1 MAKKKEKKLVEI
13 SQLELKAQIRK
24 IEAKKQEEKVKILP
38 KEVKI
43 SFDSWYHARMAKI
56 PKAHLKEII
65 WADFN
70 SRKLTKEEK
79 AEDYDKA
86 LGKYGIKLDK

>member
-1 MAKKKEKKLVEI
+1 MTKKKDKKVDM
-13 SQLELKAQIRK
+13 SQLELKIQIK
-24 IEAKKQEEKVKILP
+24 QAEAEAKKKEVKVLP

-43 SFDSWYHARMAKI
+43 SFDSWYHARMARISKI
-56 PKAHLKEII
+56 HLKEII

-70 SRKLTKEEK
+70 SRKLSKEEK

-86 LGKYGIKLDK
+86 LEKYGVKLDK